1 VFFTCF
7 ARSLLPPPFLLPAA
21 PAMPSPTTTL
31 YASLLEAAI
40 TSAAAAALPL
50 LPALWSH
57 QDLASGRQAAAWL
70 KEGQNLPSNNEARR
84 ETLKGTKGGNPIVT
98 TCMLRIMNLKKK

>member
-7 ARSLLPPPFLLPAA
+7 ARSLLPPPFLLPAV

-40 TSAAAAALPL
+40 TSAAAALPL